1 MHKMSMI
8 YAQKTKKYKKCKKST
23 KKGLTIEKMV
33 GIINELLASS
43 TERSL
48 KTG

>member
-1 MHKMSMI
+1 MI
-8 YAQKTKKYKKCKKST
+8 YAQKLKSIKSVKKST

>member
-1 MHKMSMI
+1 MI
-8 YAQKTKKYKKCKKST
+8 YAQKLKNIKSVKKST
-23 KKGLTIEKMV
+23 KKGLTIGEMV

>member
-1 MHKMSMI
+1 MI
-8 YAQKTKKYKKCKKST
+8 YAQKLKNIKSVKKSI

>member
-1 MHKMSMI
+1 MKEILQISFIFLLFLKNH
-8 YAQKTKKYKKCKKST
+8 
-23 KKGLTIEKMV
+23 LTIGEMV

>member
-1 MHKMSMI
+1 MI
-8 YAQKTKKYKKCKKST
+8 YAQKLKNIKSVKKVQKE
-23 KKGLTIEKMV
+23 GLTIGEMV